1 VQTRLLHELEQQP
14 QQLDNDKNKID
25 DHELLECHTKYDSG
39 PALSSQDTFFLGRQR
54 CQHAGATIGLPE
66 RSIWDPAQVKGDHLC
81 KALSGGV

>member
-1 VQTRLLHELEQQP
+1 MIMNYLSGTPSTTVGRLSVARTH
-14 QQLDNDKNKID
+14 
-25 DHELLECHTKYDSG
+25 
-39 PALSSQDTFFLGRQR
+39 FFGRQR